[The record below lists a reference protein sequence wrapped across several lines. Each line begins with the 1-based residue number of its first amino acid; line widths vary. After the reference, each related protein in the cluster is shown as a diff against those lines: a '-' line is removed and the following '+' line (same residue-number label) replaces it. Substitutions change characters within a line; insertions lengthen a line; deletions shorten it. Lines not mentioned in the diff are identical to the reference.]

1 MERWEDGEKGRK
13 RDSDDAASL
22 PLAHFPPR
30 SLALWSDV
38 FFICDHLCHLWSE
51 FHLRRW
57 PFGQLLNSGGLPEAS
72 IQQPAP
78 WEP

>member
-1 MERWEDGEKGRK
+1 
-13 RDSDDAASL
+13 
-22 PLAHFPPR
+22 
-30 SLALWSDV
+30 
-38 FFICDHLCHLWSE
+38 LCHLWSE